1 MSAYGKISMTISPK
15 CKELIKDLEQCV
27 RDVKT
32 GGIAKQDLERTHALD
47 ACSYLIEYKWPVTV
61 SRAYTMN
68 W

>member
-1 MSAYGKISMTISPK
+1 MTINPK

-47 ACSYLIEYKWPVTV
+47 ACSYLIDYKFPVSV
-61 SRAYTMN
+61 SRAFTKQ